1 MDYELQKQVVE
12 ALIFA
17 TDVPISES
25 KVSSILE
32 EITPAQAKKIVEEL
46 NSEYSQFNR
55 SFFITRVAGGFQF
68 NTRKDL
74 SQWIKKLYRGKAKPR
89 LSQAG
94 LETLAIISFKQPISR
109 VEVDA
114 IRGVHSGGVIKNL
127 LERNLVAIAGRA
139 EGAGKP
145 LLYGTT
151 KEFLRYLGINDVSE
165 LPKPK
170 EIEEIMGKLR
180 EGDEG
185 AQTLIDALAA
195 VEEDDESGDV
205 APADEPEAAKPEV
218 EVDDSNGK
226 AQ

>member
-94 LETLAIISFKQPISR
+94 LETLAIISFRQPISR

>member
-145 LLYGTT
+145 LLYATT

>member
-17 TDVPISES
+17 NDVPIPDN
-25 KVSSILE
+25 KISSILE
-32 EITPAQAKKIVEEL
+32 EVTPAQVRKMVEEL
-46 NSEYSQFNR
+46 NSEYSQSSR

-74 SQWIKKLYRGKAKPR
+74 AQWIKKLYRGKAKPR

-94 LETLAIISFKQPISR
+94 LETLAIVSFKQPVSR
-109 VEVDA
+109 VEIDA
-114 IRGVHSGGVIKNL
+114 IRGVHSGGVLKNL

-151 KEFLRYLGINDVSE
+151 KEFLRYLGINEISE

-170 EIEEIMGKLR
+170 EIEEIMGKLG

-185 AQTLIDALAA
+185 SRALIDALAA
-195 VEEDDESGDV
+195 VEEDGDATEEESV
-205 APADEPEAAKPEV
+205 PEADEAKPDV
-218 EVDDSNGK
+218 EVDGSNGK